1 MKGKLSLGVVNVSA
15 KTDGMGVSTTASLGE
30 TTGEMSVSS
39 ASAKAG
45 ITIAEGKVNI
55 AKNDAGLSFDAVS
68 ADAKVQ
74 VGSNPSAK
82 LDDQGRISAGV
93 KAGPVKVNVSF
104 SLQAAGEW
112 FNGAIK
118 LISELLSPEIRI
130 DTRRNQNNH

>member
-1 MKGKLSLGVVNVSA
+1 MQSIEGKCCLSLCGLFTAYINAQPNAGELDA
-15 KTDGMGVSTTASLGE
+15 KGGLDWSHYGARMY
-30 TTGEMSVSS
+30 
-39 ASAKAG
+39 
-45 ITIAEGKVNI
+45 
-55 AKNDAGLSFDAVS
+55 DAGLSFDAVS

-93 KAGPVKVNVSF
+93 KAGPVKVNTSF

-112 FNGAIK
+112 FGGVFK

-130 DTRRNQNNH
+130 DTRRN